1 MTASRRFFYACKRGI
16 MSNNRVEVHVG
27 AKTSELKKGMNDA
40 EKIVSDG
47 AKRIE
52 DTGSK
57 VKFKLDFSS
66 IKTGLDDITK
76 NINNRFEDIGKSIS
90 GNLTKGFAAIGVGI
104 AASVGTAAIGLASL
118 TSEVGRASK
127 ELEIQARLAN
137 TTTKEFQEWAFA
149 SKSVMVEQDKLSDIM
164 KDVNDKFGDF
174 MQTGGGEMADFFE
187 KIAPKVGVT
196 AKEFQGLTGPQ
207 ILEKYYQTLEKANV
221 SQAEMTFYMESIA
234 NDATLLAPLLENNAE
249 KLKQYSNQAHE
260 LGLIMDQDAIAK
272 TKEFNTALST
282 IQQTID
288 AVFTRLAAQ
297 AAPALTNLANDFLGF
312 ASRSREGIDSAVTA
326 IITTFE
332 SLLDIVQSLFSTI
345 SGIWSDLT
353 ADIGDGAIQQVG
365 FMDLVAGAMN
375 GFAAVAVGLKVSI
388 EIAFAAIRAVVATVC
403 QAINISVNTVMN
415 VFGGFRDTIQYGLDV
430 LSIKFQTFG
439 NIVSNVLNFNFSA
452 AKASWESG
460 LSQLGSITDRYTG
473 QMQSRLT
480 NLKTSWNTG
489 VSNTA
494 NAWGTAGSAIVNS
507 ATTGGQRLQNLF
519 LKNPTVVGTAPPP
532 TPSPTFNPNKGIGT
546 GVKDSKGSSAKSKAD
561 ADAKARE
568 RAAEQAAKAL
578 ADIRYKF
585 ATEEEKIA
593 LDLKKA
599 LSDIEKSKVT
609 DVEKVKFRIV
619 AEKEASDKTIALRVK
634 EFEDIKKLKEQ
645 LIENDLLIAQRSY
658 EIDKAN
664 IQAEFDAKKIS
675 NVQKARLEKELEDK
689 LREIKR
695 RGLEDRLALEN
706 QMSGISGKQGNQ
718 NQIMNNIS
726 DLDTDQKV
734 SDTKQVGVL
743 SDAEIADFDAK
754 FGGLT
759 SRISGLWDN
768 AMQSMMNGTLT
779 WRNATNAVLTDMAS
793 FAIGLATKELQDW
806 MKIQAMK
813 LAKHLG
819 LIGATTAA
827 TATGEAAKTSV
838 VATGEGLRLG
848 IVSMASM
855 KKLAVESGAAIK
867 KIMMSA
873 YEAMAGAWAA
883 MSSIPYIGP
892 ALGVAAGIAAFA
904 GVSAIVGKVASA
916 RGGYDIPAGVNPVTQ
931 LHEEEMVLPKQHA
944 NTIRA
949 LGKNLTSDGGIGGG
963 GGSSAQT
970 FNNFTIQAWDSKDV
984 RRFMEKHGRELAGGL
999 KGYNR
1004 NFGR

>member
-1 MTASRRFFYACKRGI
+1 

-27 AKTSELKKGMNDA
+27 AKTSELKKGMNEA

-52 DTGSK
+52 DTGNK

-90 GNLTKGFAAIGVGI
+90 GNLTKSFAAIGVGI
-104 AASVGTAAIGLASL
+104 AASVGTAVIGLASL

-249 KLKQYSNQAHE
+249 KLKEYSKQAHE
-260 LGLIMDQDAIAK
+260 LGLIMDRDAIAK

-288 AVFTRLAAQ
+288 GVFTRLAAQ

-312 ASRSREGIDSAVTA
+312 ASRSRESIDSAVTA

-332 SLLDIVQSLFSTI
+332 SLLDIIQSVFSTI
-345 SGIWSDLT
+345 GGIWSDLT
-353 ADIGDGAIQQVG
+353 ADIGDGSIQQVG

-388 EIAFAAIRAVVATVC
+388 EIAFAGIRAVIATVC
-403 QAINISVNTVMN
+403 QAINIAINTVVN
-415 VFGGFRDTIQYGLDV
+415 VFAGFRESIQFGLDV

-439 NIVSNVLNFNFSA
+439 NVVSNVLSFNFSA

-473 QMQSRLT
+473 QMQLRLN
-480 NLKTSWNTG
+480 NLKIGWNTG
-489 VSNTA
+489 VNNAA
-494 NAWGTAGSAIVNS
+494 NAWGTAGSTIANS
-507 ATTGGQRLQNLF
+507 AEVGGQRFKNLF
-519 LKNPTVVGTAPPP
+519 LKNPTPIDQPSLPV
-532 TPSPTFNPNKGIGT
+532 PSPTFNPNKGIGT
-546 GVKDSKGSSAKSKAD
+546 GVKGSKGGSAKAKSD
-561 ADAKARE
+561 ADAKAKE

-599 LSDIEKSKVT
+599 LSDIDKSKVT
-609 DVEKVKFRIV
+609 DAEKVKFRIV
-619 AEKEASDKTIALRVK
+619 AEKEASDKTIALRIK

-675 NVQKARLEKELEDK
+675 NVQKAQLEKDLEDK

-726 DLDTDQKV
+726 DLDTDKKV

-743 SDAEIADFDAK
+743 SDAQMKDFEDK

-759 SRISGLWDN
+759 SRMSGLWDKGI
-768 AMQSMMNGTLT
+768 QSMMNGTLT
-779 WRNATNAVLTDMAS
+779 WRNAMNAIFAELAGAFVQSMISEPLKKYAAS
-793 FAIGLATKELQDW
+793 LATRMAIKLGFIKTETAAEVAGQTAQTGAVVAGES
-806 MKIQAMK
+806 MK
-813 LAKHLG
+813 
-819 LIGATTAA
+819 TAA
-827 TATGEAAKTSV
+827 TATGVFT
-838 VATGEGLRLG
+838 RLG
-848 IVSMASM
+848 I
-855 KKLAVESGAAIK
+855 KLMGTIK
-867 KIMMSA
+867 SIMMSA
-873 YEAMAGAWAA
+873 WEAMAAAWAA
-883 MSSIPYIGP
+883 LSAIPIVGP

-916 RGGYDIPAGVNPVTQ
+916 RGGYDIPAGVNPMTQ

-949 LGKNLTSDGGIGGG
+949 LGKAVMSDG
-963 GGSSAQT
+963 SMAQQPAYAGDMGT
-970 FNNFTIQAWDSKDV
+970 MQSINIQAWDSKDV
-984 RRFMEKHGRELAGGL
+984 KRFMKKHGRDLASGL

-1004 NFGR
+1004 NFGK